1 MSQHSPCKLISYREL
16 SQTGTGFALWNS
28 YMEQVRAIALQYPNH
43 FTKVVAKEA
52 ITKDAQTHRF
62 YAYLLPENRVTSFC
76 VVVVTYLEAELV
88 WMATHKD
95 YRRKGYASELVRFIE
110 ATLFSPNSSISMIIG
125 KPATP
130 DTMLSGTRVGG
141 EKWLGTNLF
150 HKHMGYT
157 FRYKLEDYWEADDH
171 AALFVKRRTP
181 GLFGYVTLKEKLA
194 FPSQATSLKED
205 RHPVENKAIQQDIRD
220 YIISFRR
227 EVTGIRDSVQKIFQ
241 DDSELEGFAG
251 VAFVPISNGTAT
263 IFAEAT
269 QQYSHKIIPKFE
281 YEIDASTLTRIL
293 VMKEI
298 PDTGV
303 VFYPTCFDQRSEIKL
318 HDNFRIFLPKLQSPD
333 GYTLFY
339 HRARKDD
346 ADSMCVLYFV
356 MPVIRDVVVAKR
368 NWHTLTKYSFAQFM
382 VISEILKALIE
393 THFKNN
399 EYLRSLLNCVP
410 LPTVID
416 NKYANMYVEVLRQQM
431 SKQINALNQEK
442 LKAKESAIVH
452 FGHSLSHTCSNIVT
466 FFDSYVP
473 DQNDFI
479 GHAAKNAANFI
490 NDLLVLLQTANIYT
504 LRELVRHEK
513 VDKFL
518 HITTKDDCLLIS
530 TLIEKCKFV
539 ASGIR
544 RQNVDGIDDDYFV
557 ELNTIS
563 EDIEKM
569 MLCAFKY
576 EGVFYRVRQS
586 LLTPLIAELLDN
598 IASHGEIDKKG
609 EKKGLHISVVKRV
622 GISATSIDEQ
632 ATVVIRNPVIN
643 PKCQK
648 GLQAYLVRKEEW
660 QTWPKDVFNSGPG
673 LAVDLLRQIGLGNLY
688 YRMLPRQEGFWFET
702 AVAIKGLAVEEEGNG

>member
-16 SQTGTGFALWNS
+16 SQTGIGFALWNS

-130 DTMLSGTRVGG
+130 DAMLSGTKVGG
-141 EKWLGTNLF
+141 KKWLGTNLF
-150 HKHMGYT
+150 HKHMGYS
-157 FRYKLEDYWEADDH
+157 FRYKLEDYWEVDDH

-194 FPSQATSLKED
+194 FPSQHTSLKED
-205 RHPVENKAIQQDIRD
+205 RHPVENKAIQQDIRN

-251 VAFVPISNGTAT
+251 VAFVPISSGTAT

-269 QQYSHKIIPKFE
+269 QKYSHEIVPKFE
-281 YEIDASTLTRIL
+281 YEIDASILTRIL

-303 VFYPTCFDQRSEIKL
+303 VFYPTRFDEASEIKL
-318 HDNFRIFLPKLQSPD
+318 HDNFRIFLPELQSPD

-339 HRARKDD
+339 HREWKDD

-356 MPVIRDVVVAKR
+356 IPLIKDVVVAKR
-368 NWHTLTKYSFAQFM
+368 NWHMFTKHSFALFM
-382 VISEILKALIE
+382 GISEILEALIE

-399 EYLRSLLNCVP
+399 NYLRSLLNCVP

-416 NKYANMYVEVLRQQM
+416 NKYANMHVELLRQQM

-452 FGHSLSHTCSNIVT
+452 YGHTLGHRLSPIQTYFEGNERSMERAKSNAAFLSDLSITLQANNIVMLDELYHHPKKER
-466 FFDSYVP
+466 FLDYDEADSMDIVQKIRNEWRYLAESYQPVVVSE
-473 DQNDFI
+473 DGNQERVMTLIDFTGRLKMVQLSNMLVDSI
-479 GHAAKNAANFI
+479 SNRPCRLKEAFYSQLLIELLLNAVRYSGIPKNQI
-490 NDLLVLLQTANIYT
+490 NLTKKIATVRVALKAQT
-504 LRELVRHEK
+504 LRHKSTVVPSNCTVITLANKIGDKTPPIYLSQSSWTLWPAKRENDGPGAAIATLRRLGLGELWYRYSSSKQVFR
-513 VDKFL
+513 
-518 HITTKDDCLLIS
+518 
-530 TLIEKCKFV
+530 V
-539 ASGIR
+539 AIW
-544 RQNVDGIDDDYFV
+544 
-557 ELNTIS
+557 L
-563 EDIEKM
+563 
-569 MLCAFKY
+569 
-576 EGVFYRVRQS
+576 EG
-586 LLTPLIAELLDN
+586 L
-598 IASHGEIDKKG
+598 
-609 EKKGLHISVVKRV
+609 
-622 GISATSIDEQ
+622 SIDTGGD
-632 ATVVIRNPVIN
+632 A
-643 PKCQK
+643 
-648 GLQAYLVRKEEW
+648 
-660 QTWPKDVFNSGPG
+660 S
-673 LAVDLLRQIGLGNLY
+673 
-688 YRMLPRQEGFWFET
+688 
-702 AVAIKGLAVEEEGNG
+702 